1 MRIISL
7 KQTVNNQP
15 KMDYQHLEKEK
26 RQKWFIRF
34 AEKECLNVSPFYYA
48 LSTKVAADEE
58 LLNLAAFCRQGQPM
72 PNLFLGAVHFLL
84 LKNPTVEL
92 ATYYPSI
99 NTNAKSALPFNLFKD
114 FCLSNAASIKT
125 ILATKIVQ
133 TNALNR
139 SAYLMPIIFSLF
151 EDKSTINL
159 IDIGTSAGLT
169 LNFDL
174 YEYDY
179 GVKGKFGNSSVKII
193 SEIRVGELP
202 NFSDMKKAFR
212 TSSSGSSKDFERKP
226 ITIKNKI
233 GIDQNPLDIK
243 VPENAL
249 WLKALIWPDRQQ
261 RFQRM
266 EQAIKLAQDS
276 TVELIKAVE
285 VSDFKRIIQNQD
297 AVTPLVIYHTHVLYQ
312 FTQAAKI
319 EFWGMLDEI
328 GKTRDF
334 YYLAAEA
341 ASVLA
346 NDYGRTGV
354 LVELTAYRNGG
365 KSSKLVALTNGH
377 ADWIKWC

>member
-1 MRIISL
+1 M
-7 KQTVNNQP
+7 N
-15 KMDYQHLEKEK
+15 YQYLEKEK

-48 LSTKVAADEE
+48 LSTQIAADEE
-58 LLNLAAFCRQGQPM
+58 LLNLASFCRQGQPM

-84 LKNPTVEL
+84 LKNPSAEL
-92 ATYYPSI
+92 ANYYPSI
-99 NTNAKSALPFNLFKD
+99 NTTTKSKLPFKRFKD
-114 FCLSNAASIKT
+114 FCIFNAESIKN
-125 ILATKIVQ
+125 ILTTKIVQ

-151 EDKSTINL
+151 EDKTTINL

-179 GVKGKFGNSSVKII
+179 GTKGKFGNSPVKIN

-202 NFSDMKKAFR
+202 NFSTMKRASR
-212 TSSSGSSKDFERKP
+212 TSSSGSSKHFKRKR

-266 EQAIKLAQDS
+266 EQAIELAQNS

-285 VSDFKRIIQNQD
+285 ISDFKRIIQNQD
-297 AVTPLVIYHTHVLYQ
+297 PAIPLVIYHTHVLYQ
-312 FTQAAKI
+312 FTQAAKT
-319 EFWGMLDEI
+319 EFWAMLDEI
-328 GKTRDF
+328 GQERDF

-341 ASVLA
+341 ASVLRH
-346 NDYGRTGV
+346 DYGRTGV
-354 LVELTAYRNGG
+354 LVVLTAYKDGE
-365 KSSKLVALTNGH
+365 KSSELVALTNGH
-377 ADWIKWC
+377 ADWVEWEV

>member
-1 MRIISL
+1 M
-7 KQTVNNQP
+7 N
-15 KMDYQHLEKEK
+15 YQYLTKEK
-26 RQKWFIRF
+26 RQNWFIRF
-34 AEKECLNVSPFYYA
+34 AEKECLHVSPFYYA
-48 LSTKVAADEE
+48 LSNKIAADET

-84 LKNPTVEL
+84 LKHPTTEL
-92 ATYYPSI
+92 SNYYPSI
-99 NTNAKSALPFNLFKD
+99 NVYPKSELPFHLFKR
-114 FCLSNAASIKT
+114 FCMANAASIKN

-151 EDKSTINL
+151 EDNSTINL

-179 GVKGKFGNSSVKII
+179 GAKGKFGNSPVKIN
-193 SEIRVGELP
+193 SEIRAGKLP
-202 NFSDMKKAFR
+202 NFSAGKR
-212 TSSSGSSKDFERKP
+212 TSSSGSSKHFERKP
-226 ITIKNKI
+226 ITIQNKI

-266 EQAIKLAQDS
+266 EQAIKLAQAS

-285 VSDFKRIIQNQD
+285 VSDFKRIIQNQE
-297 AVTPLVIYHTHVLYQ
+297 ATIPLVIYHTHVLYQ
-312 FTQAAKI
+312 FTEAAKT
-319 EFWGMLDEI
+319 EFWAMLDEI
-328 GKTRDF
+328 GQERDF
-334 YYLAAEA
+334 YYLAAES
-341 ASVLA
+341 ASVLRY
-346 NDYGRTGV
+346 DYGRAGV
-354 LVELTAYRNGG
+354 LVELTAYQDGE
-365 KSSKLVALTNGH
+365 KSSQLVALTNGH
-377 ADWIKWC
+377 TDWVEWDV